1 MSVSR
6 EQTRSTQ
13 LALLTP
19 RALVR
24 HFWFCSAS
32 ISQTHRQL
40 TDKHRAISNNKRQI
54 QIQITERSQR
64 LIFYQPYPG
73 LRLLSPMHPCSLGE
87 PPPPPPPQH
96 ATPASIT
103 AASLFSP
110 RSSHALPLGPSALAR
125 TSRILSKTSLSWPR
139 GIQLSNPG
147 ILQKARVSHLRSLV
161 HSTNC
166 GPT

>member
-6 EQTRSTQ
+6 EQKRPTQ

-40 TDKHRAISNNKRQI
+40 TEKHRAISNNKRQI

-87 PPPPPPPQH
+87 PPPPPAPTRNSRLHHGGFSLLSSLLACSSSGAECMSPDFSHFKQNF
-96 ATPASIT
+96 AFVASWNPIVEPWHS
-103 AASLFSP
+103 AKSKG
-110 RSSHALPLGPSALAR
+110 RSFTKSRAL
-125 TSRILSKTSLSWPR
+125 
-139 GIQLSNPG
+139 N
-147 ILQKARVSHLRSLV
+147 
-161 HSTNC
+161 
-166 GPT
+166 